1 MYILLMIGY
10 ILFTFVSP
18 IVIVFQ
24 YNIVLEEGG
33 YDLNVFG
40 IMFAF
45 IVLFVTYKVLTRKI
59 NIWEIQSK
67 HITFRVIYGSLKTL
81 ISVGTIWLVYEM
93 INNAYDKI
101 HMTLMLTFFS
111 VLIGVGLRMLSLVVK
126 HKKKKATI

>member
-126 HKKKKATI
+126 HKKKATI

>member
-45 IVLFVTYKVLTRKI
+45 VVLFVTYKVLTRKI

-126 HKKKKATI
+126 HKKKATI

>member
-67 HITFRVIYGSLKTL
+67 HITFRVIYSSLKTL

-126 HKKKKATI
+126 HKKKATI

>member
-1 MYILLMIGY
+1 MMYILLMIGY

-45 IVLFVTYKVLTRKI
+45 VVLFVTYKVLTRKI

-126 HKKKKATI
+126 HKKKATI